1 MAKLSSG
8 EKAGPAGGKPLVE
21 TWHRNR
27 WRNWPDP
34 SRPNSRNKYGC
45 RDGLSGFSAGT
56 GAGAGWTPV
65 TQARGT
71 GWVLEWTG
79 SQLSLPWEQ
88 AWEWVTAGRQL
99 PLPEELARVQGN
111 AECYLPGEWYR
122 DWLGPN
128 GTANRSRLRDR
139 SWGWETCLGMETGR
153 EK

>member
-1 MAKLSSG
+1 MASVQGQVQELAGHQSPKPG
-8 EKAGPAGGKPLVE
+8 EQV
-21 TWHRNR
+21 
-27 WRNWPDP
+27 
-34 SRPNSRNKYGC
+34 
-45 RDGLSGFSAGT
+45 
-56 GAGAGWTPV
+56 
-65 TQARGT
+65 
-71 GWVLEWTG
+71 WVLEWTG

-88 AWEWVTAGRQL
+88 AWEWVTAGHQL

-139 SWGWETCLGMETGR
+139 SWGWETGLGMETGR